1 MKVSWAFLEGSFVK
15 FLNGNLDSGLVS
27 SALHGGWLSG
37 NILAYSYYK
46 FPDGKSMA
54 TAGTSKSKN
63 SGSYLVLT
71 KASFTL
77 AFEMFL

>member
-1 MKVSWAFLEGSFVK
+1 MTISWAFLEGSFVK
-15 FLNGNLDSGLVS
+15 FLNGNLDPGLVFPV
-27 SALHGGWLSG
+27 LHGGWLSG

-54 TAGTSKSKN
+54 SVGTSKTKN

-71 KASFTL
+71 KAPFTL
-77 AFEMFL
+77 PFEMFL